1 MKKPRYLLSA
11 AVAILLLGL
20 PFSATPQFQNRIE
33 VLQVPGER
41 HHFAVHLLRIINTVE
56 AEHHIKQGSYVSWDV
71 LRTTADFSP
80 LFLTRGYQVGM
91 QVYNQPGPAPEIFP
105 GWSLRLNVSA
115 DGKGYDRSE
124 EHTSELQSR
133 LHLVCRL
140 LLEKKKKICALC
152 VLTVLVIQSAHSS
165 MISNSVLL
173 QLI

>member
-105 GWSLRLNVSA
+105 GWSLRLNVNA
-115 DGKGYDRSE
+115 DGKGYDLILEDLTDKSCGYAAVTDERGVIR
-124 EHTSELQSR
+124 QSKTID
-133 LHLVCRL
+133 C
-140 LLEKKKKICALC
+140 EI
-152 VLTVLVIQSAHSS
+152 
-165 MISNSVLL
+165 
-173 QLI
+173 